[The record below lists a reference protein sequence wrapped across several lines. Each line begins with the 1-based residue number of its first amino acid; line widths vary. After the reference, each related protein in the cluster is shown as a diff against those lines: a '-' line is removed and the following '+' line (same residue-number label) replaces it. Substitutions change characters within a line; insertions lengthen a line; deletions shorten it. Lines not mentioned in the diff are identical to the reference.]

1 MKNGQL
7 NSKSY
12 SQNIKTANTKESI
25 NTLIVKIIIDL
36 TENLQIILKQVQIIT
51 KSIKKITSQN
61 KKDSPTEDKSRHN

>member
-1 MKNGQL
+1 MENGQL

-12 SQNIKTANTKESI
+12 SQNIKTANTRGSI

-51 KSIKKITSQN
+51 KLIKKSPIKT
-61 KKDSPTEDKSRHN
+61 KKDSDRKSVV